1 MNDFRLNR
9 PDWILAEVG
18 AGGCWGGGIR
28 HHLGRSG
35 DEEVG
40 QVSGV
45 GVLAEMTK
53 LDSC

>member
-18 AGGCWGGGIR
+18 AGGCW
-28 HHLGRSG
+28 GRSG